1 MKVCSAV
8 QMLQVIKRYRV
19 ESGFEASVFSS
30 LAGVSAKFLSQ
41 LENEKTTVET
51 DSLIRVSQALGLG
64 IPFLD
69 DPDVLA
75 QSIKTQRKS
84 LGLDQV
90 VVASLCNVSPKFL
103 SALENAHSKKRL
115 NKVFDVLNGLGLDME
130 VIEP

>member
-1 MKVCSAV
+1 MKVRSAE
-8 QMLQVIKRYRV
+8 QLLQLIKRHRV
-19 ESGFEASVFSS
+19 QSGFDSTVFSS

-51 DSLIRVSQALGLG
+51 DIFIKVSQALGLR

-69 DPDVLA
+69 DPKTLA
-75 QSIKTQRKS
+75 LSIKTRRKS
-84 LGLDQV
+84 LGLDQAML
-90 VVASLCNVSPKFL
+90 ASLCNVSPKFL

-115 NKVFDVLNGLGLDME
+115 NKVFDVLIGLGLDME